1 MNEIWLFARNTW
13 RECVRRKVFLVVP
26 IITVIFF
33 GLYALGN
40 HYAFRFLSSEEAARE
55 GIIDA
60 RVFAGASLIGLSIFM
75 TLFLGAVLAALLTL
89 GTVRGDAEQGLLQP
103 VVVRPLG
110 RAAIVLGRFVGA
122 GSITAL
128 YVLVLYT
135 GSVVITRV
143 YGGWSPGNVFLPG
156 LYLAGAVA
164 VVTALSLLGATLL
177 SSIPNGIAVFMLY
190 GTGLLGG
197 FLGQLGPVLG
207 SPGLEDMG
215 AAIAWALPF
224 EALYQAALASLTETT
239 RGFTRVVVQLG
250 PLGGARSGG
259 GALWMWAVAYAA
271 AMLGIS
277 VRVFARRD
285 L

>member
-1 MNEIWLFARNTW
+1 MTEVWLFAVNTW

-26 IITVIFF
+26 IVTAIFF

-40 HYAFRFLSSEEAARE
+40 HYAFRLIDSGRPPPGAL
-55 GIIDA
+55 DA
-60 RVFAGASLIGLSIFM
+60 RAFAGASLLGLSMFM

-110 RAAIVLGRFVGA
+110 RSAIVIGRFVGA
-122 GSITAL
+122 ASIAGL
-128 YVLVLYT
+128 YVFVLYV
-135 GSVVITRV
+135 GSVAITRL
-143 YGGWSPGNVFLPG
+143 YGGWSPESIVVPG
-156 LYLAGAVA
+156 LHLVAAAA

-177 SSIPNGIAVFMLY
+177 ATIANGIAVFMLY

-197 FLGQLGPVLG
+197 FLGQLGPLLG
-207 SPGLEDMG
+207 SARLEDLG
-215 AAIAWALPF
+215 TWISWALPF
-224 EALYQAALASLTETT
+224 EALYQAALASLTDTT
-239 RGFTRVVVQLG
+239 SGLTRVVVQLG

-259 GALWMWAVAYAA
+259 TKLWMWAIAYGAA
-271 AMLGIS
+271 CLVVS
-277 VRVFARRD
+277 VRVFSRRD